1 MASNLLG
8 MWANT
13 DYYTPT
19 NMRHN
24 VPCQDSRGFVNLRG
38 GVVLPVP
45 CEAATVVC
53 NQLCCL
59 LYLYNIYIY
68 TYLCWLLCGYQ
79 QVPAQLLARGW
90 LETLLKEGLDA
101 I

>member
-1 MASNLLG
+1 

-68 TYLCWLLCGYQ
+68 IYIFVLVVVRISASSSTAAGKRLVGDT
-79 QVPAQLLARGW
+79 
-90 LETLLKEGLDA
+90 LERRS
-101 I
+101 